1 MAWSSSRSS
10 GTRRCRWAKSS
21 SPTSTSSRPRTSRP
35 TPTRWT
41 IITLGSPRRRR
52 SAGGSPTCCSATE
65 AAMATIGEKLPAL
78 DKEISQRQI
87 DAYSGVRRLSIHT
100 DEAWAR
106 AKGFLTCLAQGMMST
121 AYVSEMMTRLLG
133 AGFVKGGTMSMAFVQ
148 PVFAGDRLSVHGVV
162 KERRP
167 ERGRT
172 RVVVE
177 VWCENQH
184 GQKTAVG
191 EASGLIA

>member
-1 MAWSSSRSS
+1 MPVAETVAVGQELPSLAKEL
-10 GTRRCRWAKSS
+10 TQRR
-21 SPTSTSSRPRTSRP
+21 
-35 TPTRWT
+35 
-41 IITLGSPRRRR
+41 
-52 SAGGSPTCCSATE
+52 
-65 AAMATIGEKLPAL
+65 
-78 DKEISQRQI
+78 I
-87 DAYSGVRRLSIHT
+87 DVFSGVKPRSIHT
-100 DEAWAR
+100 DEDWAR
-106 AKGFLTCLAQGMMST
+106 QKGFRTTLAQGMMST

-133 AGFVKGGTMSMAFVQ
+133 AGFVKGGTMSLAFVQ

-162 KERRP
+162 KERRL
-167 ERGRT
+167 EGGGT